1 MNALTTV
8 TTDIVRQT
16 DIAQANN
23 HATIRN
29 VARLYTVVIN
39 DLNNLDL
46 YLSVKSST
54 TQSMYTCINLPVDLL
69 I

>member
-29 VARLYTVVIN
+29 VARLHTVVIN